1 MTLPSR
7 VKEEAEK
14 HKQLDKRL
22 EEVYNA
28 ALSKVVGVM
37 NRSKDITS
45 DIKDKLIKEIY
56 K

>member
-1 MTLPSR
+1 MTLPSQI
-7 VKEEAEK
+7 KEETEK

-22 EEVYNA
+22 EEVYNS
-28 ALSKVVGVM
+28 ALSKAVGVI
-37 NRSKDITS
+37 NRSKDIPS